1 MPKTWFITGASR
13 GLGAEIA
20 KAALKAGCNV
30 AATARDA
37 QKIKEALGT
46 SDRLLPVTL
55 DVTKDEQIHAA
66 VAAAVKKFGRID
78 VLVNNAG
85 YGHLGVFEETTL
97 DELRAQY
104 QTNVFGLLA
113 VTKEI
118 VPLMR
123 KQRSGHIFN
132 ICSGAGHRGVFGG
145 TAYNPTKFAVEGF
158 SQALAEEMAPFNVTV
173 TSVSPGFF
181 RTDFLD
187 KNSVKYS
194 KRSISDYDK
203 GMNDLKALY
212 ESRNHKQLGDPK
224 KLAEVMLKL
233 SEMPKPPV
241 SFFAGSDAVEGL
253 LKGLKHKQEEIEKWR
268 HLSVSTDIPA

>member
-37 QKIKEALGT
+37 QKIKEAFPK
-46 SDRLLPVTL
+46 SDHLLPLTL
-55 DVTKDEQIHAA
+55 DVTKEEEVHAA
-66 VAAAVKKFGRID
+66 VSAAVKKFGRID

-97 DELRAQY
+97 DEVRAQY
-104 QTNVFGLLA
+104 QTNVFGLMA

-118 VPLMR
+118 VPHMR
-123 KQRSGHIFN
+123 KQREGRIFN

-145 TAYNPTKFAVEGF
+145 TAYNPSKFAVEGF

-173 TSVSPGFF
+173 TSISPGFF

-187 KNSVKYS
+187 KNSVRYS

-203 GMNDLKALY
+203 GMNELQAFY
-212 ESRNHKQLGDPK
+212 AGRNHKQLGDPK
-224 KLAEVMLKL
+224 KLAEVILKL
-233 SEMPKPPV
+233 SEMPNPPV

-253 LKGLKHKQEEIEKWR
+253 TKVLKHKQEELEKWR
-268 HLSVSTDIPA
+268 HLSLSTDTPA